1 MNLYTKQK
9 YIHRQRKQAYGNQWE
24 NVERDKSAV
33 QDKDIQPYIKQ
44 ITNKDLLY
52 STKNYTQYIVLTYKR
67 KESEEIF
74 MYV

>member
-33 QDKDIQPYIKQ
+33 QDKDIHTTIYKIDNQQGPTVQHKE
-44 ITNKDLLY
+44 LY
-52 STKNYTQYIVLTYKR
+52 SIYCINL
-67 KESEEIF
+67 
-74 MYV
+74 